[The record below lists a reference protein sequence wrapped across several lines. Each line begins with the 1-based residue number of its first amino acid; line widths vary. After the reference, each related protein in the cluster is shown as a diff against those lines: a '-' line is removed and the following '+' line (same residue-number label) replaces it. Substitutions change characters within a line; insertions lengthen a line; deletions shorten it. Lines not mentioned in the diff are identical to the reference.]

1 MNRKEAEDFVY
12 SSYLRAEK
20 YHVYEEKDAERR
32 HPEFTRELLRKKS
45 GTPAAIVTGS
55 KGKGSVSKM
64 IAEILQTKFT
74 VGLMTSPHIED
85 FCERFQVNGEKV
97 SSPLFSMLMEEI
109 RPEIEEIDRKIP
121 KEFSVS
127 PMGIQADFALT
138 WFRSRKTDFNVFE
151 CGKGAKLDDVNN
163 ILHDYAVMNSVFL
176 EHRRELGNTI
186 AEIAEDKAHVIT
198 GREKAVFVGEQTKE
212 AMAVIEKRAALFSV
226 PLKVYGRDFWEENLR
241 TEHTGIVFD
250 LYVFGKRYRDIRLP
264 LLGDFQAKNCALA
277 MAVSETVF
285 ADLSEKASVVEE
297 SLPNTENLPSTES
310 LPSAESAHSVSVK
323 GSKSSC
329 SVMRSKSTEMGKT
342 LEMDAVRRRLSEIN
356 WPGRLELISG
366 EPFIL
371 LDCCINRVSTKAVK
385 AVLAERKIEKPVSI
399 IAIPEDKDYR
409 GVVQEMYP
417 LSESI
422 ILTRTNNPHYHFSE
436 KQCERMAEEGITT
449 EWAEDFTEAMK
460 KAEEKGLPIVILGT
474 TSLLPEVKNWK
485 KRIKNS

>member
-20 YHVYEEKDAERR
+20 YHVYEEKDVERR

-121 KEFSVS
+121 KEFCVS

-198 GREKAVFVGEQTKE
+198 GREKAVFVGEQTEE

-241 TEHTGIVFD
+241 TEQTGIVFD
-250 LYVFGKRYRDIRLP
+250 LCIFGKRYRDIRLP

-277 MAVSETVF
+277 MAVSEMVF
-285 ADLSEKASVVEE
+285 SDLSD
-297 SLPNTENLPSTES
+297 
-310 LPSAESAHSVSVK
+310 
-323 GSKSSC
+323 
-329 SVMRSKSTEMGKT
+329 KSTEMGKT
-342 LEMDAVRRRLSEIN
+342 LEMDAVRRRLSKIN

-371 LDCCINRVSTKAVK
+371 LDCCINRISTKAVK

-409 GVVQEMYP
+409 GVVQEMHP
-417 LSESI
+417 LSESV

-436 KQCERMAEEGITT
+436 KQCERIAEEGIPT

-474 TSLLPEVKNWK
+474 TSLLPEVKNWQ

>member
-20 YHVYEEKDAERR
+20 YHGYEEKDVERR

-121 KEFSVS
+121 KEFCVS

-198 GREKAVFVGEQTKE
+198 GREKAVFVGEQTEE

-285 ADLSEKASVVEE
+285 SDLSEKA
-297 SLPNTENLPSTES
+297 
-310 LPSAESAHSVSVK
+310 
-323 GSKSSC
+323 
-329 SVMRSKSTEMGKT
+329 SKSTEMGKT
-342 LEMDAVRRRLSEIN
+342 LEIEAVRRRLSEIN

-371 LDCCINRVSTKAVK
+371 LDCCINRISTKAVK

-417 LSESI
+417 LSESV

-436 KQCERMAEEGITT
+436 KQCERMAEEGIAT
-449 EWAEDFTEAMK
+449 EWAENFTEAMK

-474 TSLLPEVKNWK
+474 TSLLPEVKTWQNA
-485 KRIKNS
+485 

>member
-20 YHVYEEKDAERR
+20 YHGYEEKDVERR

-121 KEFSVS
+121 KEFCVS

-138 WFRSRKTDFNVFE
+138 WFRSRKTNFNVFE

-241 TEHTGIVFD
+241 TEQTGIVFD

-285 ADLSEKASVVEE
+285 SDLSD
-297 SLPNTENLPSTES
+297 
-310 LPSAESAHSVSVK
+310 
-323 GSKSSC
+323 
-329 SVMRSKSTEMGKT
+329 KSTEMGKT
-342 LEMDAVRRRLSEIN
+342 LEMDAVRRRLSKIN

-409 GVVQEMYP
+409 GVVQEIHP
-417 LSESI
+417 LSESV
-422 ILTRTNNPHYHFSE
+422 ILTRTHNPHYHFSE
-436 KQCERMAEEGITT
+436 KQCERMAEDGIAT
-449 EWAEDFTEAMK
+449 EWAENFTEAMK

-474 TSLLPEVKNWK
+474 TSLLPEVKNWQ

>member
-121 KEFSVS
+121 KEFCVS

-241 TEHTGIVFD
+241 AEHTGIVFD

-277 MAVSETVF
+277 MAVSEMVF
-285 ADLSEKASVVEE
+285 ADLSPRSDMLPE
-297 SLPNTENLPSTES
+297 SPRSDMFPESPRSAMLPES
-310 LPSAESAHSVSVK
+310 P
-323 GSKSSC
+323 
-329 SVMRSKSTEMGKT
+329 EMGEN

-417 LSESI
+417 LSESV

-436 KQCERMAEEGITT
+436 KQCERMAEEGIAT
-449 EWAEDFTEAMK
+449 EWAENFTEAMK

-474 TSLLPEVKNWK
+474 TSLLPEVKTWQNA
-485 KRIKNS
+485 

>member
-20 YHVYEEKDAERR
+20 YHVYEEKDVERR

-121 KEFSVS
+121 KEFCVS

-198 GREKAVFVGEQTKE
+198 GREKAVFVGEQTEE

-277 MAVSETVF
+277 MAVSEMVF
-285 ADLSEKASVVEE
+285 SDLSEKASVVEE
-297 SLPNTENLPSTES
+297 SLPNTENLPS
-310 LPSAESAHSVSVK
+310 AESAHSASVK

-342 LEMDAVRRRLSEIN
+342 FEMDAVRRRLSEIN

-417 LSESI
+417 LSESV

-436 KQCERMAEEGITT
+436 KQCERMAEEGIVT
-449 EWAEDFTEAMK
+449 EWAENFTEAMK

-474 TSLLPEVKNWK
+474 TSLLPEVKTWQNA
-485 KRIKNS
+485 

>member
-12 SSYLRAEK
+12 SSYLRVEK
-20 YHVYEEKDAERR
+20 YHVYEEKDVERR

-121 KEFSVS
+121 KEFCVS

-163 ILHDYAVMNSVFL
+163 ILHDYAVINSVFL

-198 GREKAVFVGEQTKE
+198 GREKAVFVGEQTEE

-241 TEHTGIVFD
+241 TEQTGIVFD

-285 ADLSEKASVVEE
+285 SDLSD
-297 SLPNTENLPSTES
+297 
-310 LPSAESAHSVSVK
+310 
-323 GSKSSC
+323 
-329 SVMRSKSTEMGKT
+329 KSTEMGKT

-371 LDCCINRVSTKAVK
+371 LDCCINRISTKAVK

-417 LSESI
+417 LSESV

-436 KQCERMAEEGITT
+436 KQCERIAEEGIAT
-449 EWAEDFTEAMK
+449 EWAENFTEAMK

-474 TSLLPEVKNWK
+474 TSLLPEVKSWQ

>member
-109 RPEIEEIDRKIP
+109 RTEIEEIDRKIP
-121 KEFSVS
+121 KEFCVS

-163 ILHDYAVMNSVFL
+163 ILHDYAVINSVFL

-285 ADLSEKASVVEE
+285 SDLSPRSDMLSE
-297 SLPNTENLPSTES
+297 SPRSDMFPESPRSAMLPES
-310 LPSAESAHSVSVK
+310 P
-323 GSKSSC
+323 
-329 SVMRSKSTEMGKT
+329 EMGEN

-417 LSESI
+417 LSESV

-436 KQCERMAEEGITT
+436 KQCERMAEEGIAT
-449 EWAEDFTEAMK
+449 EWAENFTEAMK

-474 TSLLPEVKNWK
+474 TSLLPEVKNWQ

>member
-64 IAEILQTKFT
+64 IAEILQTKFN

-151 CGKGAKLDDVNN
+151 CGKGARLDDVNN
-163 ILHDYAVMNSVFL
+163 ILHDYAVINSVFL

-198 GREKAVFVGEQTKE
+198 GREKAVFVGEQTEE

-241 TEHTGIVFD
+241 TEQTGIVFD
-250 LYVFGKRYRDIRLP
+250 LCIFGKRYRDIRLP

-285 ADLSEKASVVEE
+285 SDLSEKASVVEE
-297 SLPNTENLPSTES
+297 SLPNPENLPSAENLPNTES
-310 LPSAESAHSVSVK
+310 SHSAMFPESPE
-323 GSKSSC
+323 
-329 SVMRSKSTEMGKT
+329 RGKT
-342 LEMDAVRRRLSEIN
+342 FEMDAVRRRLSKIN

-371 LDCCINRVSTKAVK
+371 LDCCINRISTKAVK

-417 LSESI
+417 LSESV
-422 ILTRTNNPHYHFSE
+422 ILTRTHNPHYHFSE
-436 KQCERMAEEGITT
+436 KQCERMAEEGIAT

>member
-20 YHVYEEKDAERR
+20 YHGYEEKDAERR

-121 KEFSVS
+121 KEFCVS

-198 GREKAVFVGEQTKE
+198 GREKAVFVGEQTEE

-285 ADLSEKASVVEE
+285 SDLSPRSDVLPE
-297 SLPNTENLPSTES
+297 SPRSAMLPES
-310 LPSAESAHSVSVK
+310 P
-323 GSKSSC
+323 
-329 SVMRSKSTEMGKT
+329 EMGEN

-409 GVVQEMYP
+409 GVAQEMYP
-417 LSESI
+417 LSESV

-436 KQCERMAEEGITT
+436 KQCERMAEEGIAT
-449 EWAEDFTEAMK
+449 EWAENFTEAMK

-474 TSLLPEVKNWK
+474 TSLLPEVKTWQNT
-485 KRIKNS
+485 

>member
-20 YHVYEEKDAERR
+20 YHGYEEKDVERR

-121 KEFSVS
+121 KEFCVS

-163 ILHDYAVMNSVFL
+163 ILHDYAVINSVFL

-285 ADLSEKASVVEE
+285 SDLSD
-297 SLPNTENLPSTES
+297 
-310 LPSAESAHSVSVK
+310 
-323 GSKSSC
+323 
-329 SVMRSKSTEMGKT
+329 KSTEMGKT
-342 LEMDAVRRRLSEIN
+342 LEMDAVRRRLSKIN

-417 LSESI
+417 LSESV
-422 ILTRTNNPHYHFSE
+422 ILTRTNNPHYHFLE
-436 KQCERMAEEGITT
+436 KQCERMAEEGIAT

-474 TSLLPEVKNWK
+474 TSLLPEVKNWQK
-485 KRIKNS
+485 HIKNS

>member
-20 YHVYEEKDAERR
+20 YHVYEEKDVERR

-45 GTPAAIVTGS
+45 GTSAAIVTGS

-64 IAEILQTKFT
+64 IAEILQTKFN

-121 KEFSVS
+121 KEFCVS

-163 ILHDYAVMNSVFL
+163 ILHDYAVINSVFL

-198 GREKAVFVGEQTKE
+198 GREKAVFVGEQTEE
-212 AMAVIEKRAALFSV
+212 AMAVIENRAALFSV

-241 TEHTGIVFD
+241 TEQTGIVFD

-285 ADLSEKASVVEE
+285 SDLSD
-297 SLPNTENLPSTES
+297 
-310 LPSAESAHSVSVK
+310 
-323 GSKSSC
+323 
-329 SVMRSKSTEMGKT
+329 KSTEMGKT

-371 LDCCINRVSTKAVK
+371 LDCCINRISTKAVK
-385 AVLAERKIEKPVSI
+385 AVLTERKIEKPVSI

-422 ILTRTNNPHYHFSE
+422 ILTRTHNPHYHFSE
-436 KQCERMAEEGITT
+436 KQCERMAEEGIAT

-460 KAEEKGLPIVILGT
+460 KAEEKRLPIVILGT
-474 TSLLPEVKNWK
+474 TSLLPEVKNWQ

>member
-138 WFRSRKTDFNVFE
+138 WFRSRKTNFNVFE

-285 ADLSEKASVVEE
+285 SDLSPRSDMLPE
-297 SLPNTENLPSTES
+297 SPRSAMLPES
-310 LPSAESAHSVSVK
+310 P
-323 GSKSSC
+323 
-329 SVMRSKSTEMGKT
+329 EMGGN
-342 LEMDAVRRRLSEIN
+342 LVMDAVRRRLSEIN
-356 WPGRLELISG
+356 WPGRLQVISG

-417 LSESI
+417 LSESV

-436 KQCERMAEEGITT
+436 KQCERMAEEGIAT
-449 EWAEDFTEAMK
+449 EWAGNFTEAMK

-474 TSLLPEVKNWK
+474 TSLLPEVKNWQ

>member
-109 RPEIEEIDRKIP
+109 CPEIEEIDRKIP
-121 KEFSVS
+121 KEFCVS

-163 ILHDYAVMNSVFL
+163 ILHDYAVINSVFL

-285 ADLSEKASVVEE
+285 SDLSD
-297 SLPNTENLPSTES
+297 
-310 LPSAESAHSVSVK
+310 
-323 GSKSSC
+323 
-329 SVMRSKSTEMGKT
+329 KSTEMGKT
-342 LEMDAVRRRLSEIN
+342 LEMDAVRRRLSKIN

-417 LSESI
+417 LSESV

-436 KQCERMAEEGITT
+436 KQCERMAEEGIAT

-474 TSLLPEVKNWK
+474 TSLLPEVKNWQK
-485 KRIKNS
+485 HIKNS

>member
-64 IAEILQTKFT
+64 IAEILQTKFN

-198 GREKAVFVGEQTKE
+198 GREKAVFVGEQTEE

-241 TEHTGIVFD
+241 TEQTGIVFD
-250 LYVFGKRYRDIRLP
+250 LCIFGKRYRDIRLP

-285 ADLSEKASVVEE
+285 SDLSEKASV
-297 SLPNTENLPSTES
+297 
-310 LPSAESAHSVSVK
+310 
-323 GSKSSC
+323 
-329 SVMRSKSTEMGKT
+329 
-342 LEMDAVRRRLSEIN
+342 EMDAVRRRLSEIN

-474 TSLLPEVKNWK
+474 TSLLPEVKNWQ

>member
-20 YHVYEEKDAERR
+20 YHVYEEKDVERR

-121 KEFSVS
+121 KEFCVS

-198 GREKAVFVGEQTKE
+198 GREKAVFVGEQTEE

-241 TEHTGIVFD
+241 TEQTGIVFD
-250 LYVFGKRYRDIRLP
+250 LCIFGKRYRDIRLP

-285 ADLSEKASVVEE
+285 SDLSD
-297 SLPNTENLPSTES
+297 
-310 LPSAESAHSVSVK
+310 
-323 GSKSSC
+323 
-329 SVMRSKSTEMGKT
+329 KSTEMGKT

-417 LSESI
+417 LSESV

-436 KQCERMAEEGITT
+436 KQCERMAEEGIAT
-449 EWAEDFTEAMK
+449 EWAGNFTEAMK

-474 TSLLPEVKNWK
+474 TSLLPEVKNWQ

>member
-329 SVMRSKSTEMGKT
+329 SVMCSKSTEMGKT

-399 IAIPEDKDYR
+399 IAIPEDKDYL

-417 LSESI
+417 LSESV

-436 KQCERMAEEGITT
+436 KQCERMAEEGIAT
-449 EWAEDFTEAMK
+449 EWAENFTEAMK

-474 TSLLPEVKNWK
+474 TSLLPEVKTWQNA
-485 KRIKNS
+485 

>member
-20 YHVYEEKDAERR
+20 YHVYEEKDVGRR
-32 HPEFTRELLRKKS
+32 HPKFTRELLRKKS

-121 KEFSVS
+121 KEFCVS

-163 ILHDYAVMNSVFL
+163 ILHDYAVINSVFL

-198 GREKAVFVGEQTKE
+198 GREKAVFVGEQTEE

-241 TEHTGIVFD
+241 TEQTGIVFD

-285 ADLSEKASVVEE
+285 SDLSEKASVVEE
-297 SLPNTENLPSTES
+297 SMPNTENLPSAES
-310 LPSAESAHSVSVK
+310 LPNTESSHSAMLPESPER
-323 GSKSSC
+323 G
-329 SVMRSKSTEMGKT
+329 RT
-342 LEMDAVRRRLSEIN
+342 LEIEAVRKRLSKIN

-385 AVLAERKIEKPVSI
+385 AVLTERKIEKPVSI

-417 LSESI
+417 LSESV
-422 ILTRTNNPHYHFSE
+422 ILTLTNNPHYHFSE
-436 KQCERMAEEGITT
+436 KQCERMAEEGIAT

-474 TSLLPEVKNWK
+474 TSLLPEVKNWQ

>member
-20 YHVYEEKDAERR
+20 YHVYEEKDVERR

-121 KEFSVS
+121 KEFCVS

-198 GREKAVFVGEQTKE
+198 GREKAVFVGEQTEE

-241 TEHTGIVFD
+241 TEQTGIVFD
-250 LYVFGKRYRDIRLP
+250 LCIFGKRYRDIRLP

-285 ADLSEKASVVEE
+285 SDLSD
-297 SLPNTENLPSTES
+297 
-310 LPSAESAHSVSVK
+310 
-323 GSKSSC
+323 
-329 SVMRSKSTEMGKT
+329 KSTEMGKT
-342 LEMDAVRRRLSEIN
+342 LEMDAMRRRLSEIN

-371 LDCCINRVSTKAVK
+371 LDCCINRISTKAVK

-409 GVVQEMYP
+409 GVVQEMHP
-417 LSESI
+417 LSESV

-436 KQCERMAEEGITT
+436 KQCERIAEEGIPT

-474 TSLLPEVKNWK
+474 TSLLPEVKNWQ

>member
-20 YHVYEEKDAERR
+20 YHVYEEKDVERR

-45 GTPAAIVTGS
+45 GTSAAIVTGS

-64 IAEILQTKFT
+64 IAEILQTKFN

-121 KEFSVS
+121 KEFCVS

-163 ILHDYAVMNSVFL
+163 ILHDYAVINSVFL

-198 GREKAVFVGEQTKE
+198 GREKAVFVGEQTEE

-241 TEHTGIVFD
+241 TEQTGIVFD
-250 LYVFGKRYRDIRLP
+250 LCIFGKRYRDIRLP

-285 ADLSEKASVVEE
+285 SDLSD
-297 SLPNTENLPSTES
+297 
-310 LPSAESAHSVSVK
+310 
-323 GSKSSC
+323 
-329 SVMRSKSTEMGKT
+329 KSTEMGKT

>member
-285 ADLSEKASVVEE
+285 SDLSPRRDMLPERPRSDMFPE
-297 SLPNTENLPSTES
+297 SPRSAMLPES
-310 LPSAESAHSVSVK
+310 P
-323 GSKSSC
+323 
-329 SVMRSKSTEMGKT
+329 EMGEN

-417 LSESI
+417 FSESV

-436 KQCERMAEEGITT
+436 KQCERMAEEGIAT
-449 EWAEDFTEAMK
+449 EWAENFTEAMK

-474 TSLLPEVKNWK
+474 TSLLPEVKNWQ

>member
-121 KEFSVS
+121 KEFCVS

-285 ADLSEKASVVEE
+285 SDLSPRSDMLPERPRRNMLPEIPRSAKLPE
-297 SLPNTENLPSTES
+297 SP
-310 LPSAESAHSVSVK
+310 
-323 GSKSSC
+323 
-329 SVMRSKSTEMGKT
+329 EMGGN

-417 LSESI
+417 LSESV

-436 KQCERMAEEGITT
+436 KQCERMAEEGIAT
-449 EWAEDFTEAMK
+449 EWAENFTEAMK

-474 TSLLPEVKNWK
+474 TSLLPEVKNWQ
-485 KRIKNS
+485 NA

>member
-20 YHVYEEKDAERR
+20 YHVYEEKDAGRR
-32 HPEFTRELLRKKS
+32 HPKFTRELLRKKS

-97 SSPLFSMLMEEI
+97 SSPLFSMFMEEI

-198 GREKAVFVGEQTKE
+198 GREKAVFVGEQTEE

-285 ADLSEKASVVEE
+285 ADLRSRSDMLPE
-297 SLPNTENLPSTES
+297 SPRSDMFPESPRSAMLPES
-310 LPSAESAHSVSVK
+310 P
-323 GSKSSC
+323 
-329 SVMRSKSTEMGKT
+329 EMGEN

-422 ILTRTNNPHYHFSE
+422 ILTRTHNPHYHFSE
-436 KQCERMAEEGITT
+436 KQCERMAEEGIAT
-449 EWAEDFTEAMK
+449 EWAENFTEAMK

-474 TSLLPEVKNWK
+474 TSLLPEVKTWQNT
-485 KRIKNS
+485 

>member
-20 YHVYEEKDAERR
+20 YHGYEEKDVERR

-109 RPEIEEIDRKIP
+109 RPEIEEIDRKLP
-121 KEFSVS
+121 KEYCVS

-138 WFRSRKTDFNVFE
+138 WFRRRKTDFNVFE
-151 CGKGAKLDDVNN
+151 CGKGAKMDDVNN

-198 GREKAVFVGEQTKE
+198 GREKAVFVGEQTEE

-277 MAVSETVF
+277 MAVSEMVF
-285 ADLSEKASVVEE
+285 SDLSPRSDMLSE
-297 SLPNTENLPSTES
+297 SPRSDMLPERPRSDMLPES
-310 LPSAESAHSVSVK
+310 P
-323 GSKSSC
+323 
-329 SVMRSKSTEMGKT
+329 EMGEN

-356 WPGRLELISG
+356 WPGRLQVISG

-409 GVVQEMYP
+409 GVAQEMYP
-417 LSESI
+417 LSESV

-436 KQCERMAEEGITT
+436 KQCERMAEEGIAT
-449 EWAEDFTEAMK
+449 EWAENFTEAMK

-474 TSLLPEVKNWK
+474 TSLLPEVKNWQ

>member
-20 YHVYEEKDAERR
+20 YHGYEEKDVERR
-32 HPEFTRELLRKKS
+32 HPEFTRELLREKS

-121 KEFSVS
+121 KEFCIS

-198 GREKAVFVGEQTKE
+198 GREKAVFVGEQTEE

-285 ADLSEKASVVEE
+285 SDLSD
-297 SLPNTENLPSTES
+297 
-310 LPSAESAHSVSVK
+310 
-323 GSKSSC
+323 
-329 SVMRSKSTEMGKT
+329 KSTEMGKT
-342 LEMDAVRRRLSEIN
+342 LEMDAVRRRLSKIN

-409 GVVQEMYP
+409 GVVQEMSP
-417 LSESI
+417 LSESV
-422 ILTRTNNPHYHFSE
+422 ILTRTHNPHYHFSE
-436 KQCERMAEEGITT
+436 KQCERMAEEGIAT
-449 EWAEDFTEAMK
+449 EWAENFTEAMK

-474 TSLLPEVKNWK
+474 TSLLPEVKNWQ

>member
-250 LYVFGKRYRDIRLP
+250 LCIFGKRYRDIRLP

-285 ADLSEKASVVEE
+285 SDLSPRRDMLPERPRSDMFPE
-297 SLPNTENLPSTES
+297 SPRSAMLPES
-310 LPSAESAHSVSVK
+310 PE
-323 GSKSSC
+323 
-329 SVMRSKSTEMGKT
+329 RGKT
-342 LEMDAVRRRLSEIN
+342 FEMDAVRKRLSEIN

-409 GVVQEMYP
+409 GVVQEMSP
-417 LSESI
+417 LSESV

-436 KQCERMAEEGITT
+436 KQCERMAEEGIPT

-474 TSLLPEVKNWK
+474 TSLLPEVKNWQ

>member
-1 MNRKEAEDFVY
+1 MNQKEAEDFVY

-20 YHVYEEKDAERR
+20 YHAYEEKDAERR

-45 GTPAAIVTGS
+45 GTPAVVVTGS

-97 SSPLFSMLMEEI
+97 TSPLFSMLMEEI
-109 RPEIEEIDRKIP
+109 RPEIEEIDRRIP
-121 KEFSVS
+121 KEFCVS

-138 WFRSRKTDFNVFE
+138 WFRSRKTDLNVFE

-163 ILHDYAVMNSVFL
+163 ILHDYAVINSVFL

-198 GREKAVFVGEQTKE
+198 GREKAVFVGEQTEE

-241 TEHTGIVFD
+241 TEQAGIVFD
-250 LYVFGKRYRDIRLP
+250 LCIFGKRYRDIRLP
-264 LLGDFQAKNCALA
+264 LLGVFQAKNCALA

-285 ADLSEKASVVEE
+285 SDLSRNLSVEKD
-297 SLPNTENLPSTES
+297 SLPATDCLPATDSLRSAMHSEGTET
-310 LPSAESAHSVSVK
+310 
-323 GSKSSC
+323 GKSF
-329 SVMRSKSTEMGKT
+329 
-342 LEMDAVRRRLSEIN
+342 EMDAVRRRLSEIN
-356 WPGRLELISG
+356 WPGRLELISK

-385 AVLAERKIEKPVSI
+385 AVLTERKIEKLISI

-417 LSESI
+417 LSESV

-436 KQCERMAEEGITT
+436 KQCERMAEEGIAT
-449 EWAEDFTEAMK
+449 EWAENFTEAMK

-474 TSLLPEVKNWK
+474 TSLLPEVKSWQ

>member
-20 YHVYEEKDAERR
+20 YHVYEEKDVERR

-121 KEFSVS
+121 KEFCVS

-198 GREKAVFVGEQTKE
+198 GREKAVFVGEQTEE

-226 PLKVYGRDFWEENLR
+226 PLKAYGRDFWEENLR
-241 TEHTGIVFD
+241 MEHTGIVFD

-285 ADLSEKASVVEE
+285 SDLSEKASVVEE
-297 SLPNTENLPSTES
+297 SMPNTENLPSAES
-310 LPSAESAHSVSVK
+310 LPNTESSHSAMLPESPER
-323 GSKSSC
+323 G
-329 SVMRSKSTEMGKT
+329 RT
-342 LEMDAVRRRLSEIN
+342 LEIEAVRKRLSKIN

-417 LSESI
+417 LSESV

-436 KQCERMAEEGITT
+436 KQCERMAEEGIAT

-474 TSLLPEVKNWK
+474 TSLLPEVKNWQ

>member
-45 GTPAAIVTGS
+45 GTSAAIVTGS

-64 IAEILQTKFT
+64 IAEILQTKFN

-121 KEFSVS
+121 KEFCVS

-198 GREKAVFVGEQTKE
+198 GREKAVFVGEQTEE
-212 AMAVIEKRAALFSV
+212 AMAVIENRAALFSV

-241 TEHTGIVFD
+241 TEQTGIVFD

-285 ADLSEKASVVEE
+285 SDLSPRSDMLPERPRRNMLPEIPRSAKLPE
-297 SLPNTENLPSTES
+297 SP
-310 LPSAESAHSVSVK
+310 
-323 GSKSSC
+323 
-329 SVMRSKSTEMGKT
+329 EMGGN

-417 LSESI
+417 LSESV

-436 KQCERMAEEGITT
+436 KQCERMAEEGIAT
-449 EWAEDFTEAMK
+449 EWAENFTEAMK

-474 TSLLPEVKNWK
+474 TSLLPEVKNWQ
-485 KRIKNS
+485 NA

>member
-45 GTPAAIVTGS
+45 GAPAAIVTGS

-109 RPEIEEIDRKIP
+109 RPEIEEIDRNIP
-121 KEFSVS
+121 KEFCVS

-163 ILHDYAVMNSVFL
+163 ILHDYAVINSVFL

-198 GREKAVFVGEQTKE
+198 GREKAVFVGEQTEE

-241 TEHTGIVFD
+241 TEQTGIVFD

-285 ADLSEKASVVEE
+285 SDLSEKASV
-297 SLPNTENLPSTES
+297 
-310 LPSAESAHSVSVK
+310 
-323 GSKSSC
+323 
-329 SVMRSKSTEMGKT
+329 
-342 LEMDAVRRRLSEIN
+342 EMDVVRRRLSEIN

-417 LSESI
+417 LSESV

-436 KQCERMAEEGITT
+436 KQCERMAEEGIAT
-449 EWAEDFTEAMK
+449 EWAGNFTEAMK

-474 TSLLPEVKNWK
+474 TSLLPEVKNWQ

>member
-20 YHVYEEKDAERR
+20 YHGYEEKDVERR

-121 KEFSVS
+121 KEFCVS

-198 GREKAVFVGEQTKE
+198 GREKAVFVGEQTEE

-241 TEHTGIVFD
+241 TEQTGIIFD
-250 LYVFGKRYRDIRLP
+250 LCIFGKRYRDIRLP

-285 ADLSEKASVVEE
+285 LDLSEKASVVEE
-297 SLPNTENLPSTES
+297 SLPSAEN
-310 LPSAESAHSVSVK
+310 LPSAESSHSAMLPESPE
-323 GSKSSC
+323 
-329 SVMRSKSTEMGKT
+329 RGKT
-342 LEMDAVRRRLSEIN
+342 FEMDAVRRRLSEIN

-366 EPFIL
+366 KPFIL
-371 LDCCINRVSTKAVK
+371 LDCCINRISTKAVK

-417 LSESI
+417 LSESV

-436 KQCERMAEEGITT
+436 KQCERMAEEGIAT
-449 EWAEDFTEAMK
+449 EWAENFTEAMK

-474 TSLLPEVKNWK
+474 TSLLPEVKTWQ

>member
-20 YHVYEEKDAERR
+20 YHVYEEKDVERR

-121 KEFSVS
+121 KEFCVS

-198 GREKAVFVGEQTKE
+198 GREKAVFVGEQTEE

-241 TEHTGIVFD
+241 TEQTGIVFD
-250 LYVFGKRYRDIRLP
+250 LCIFGKRYRDIRLP

-285 ADLSEKASVVEE
+285 SDLSEKA
-297 SLPNTENLPSTES
+297 
-310 LPSAESAHSVSVK
+310 
-323 GSKSSC
+323 
-329 SVMRSKSTEMGKT
+329 SKSTEMGKT
-342 LEMDAVRRRLSEIN
+342 LEMDAVRRRLSKIN

-436 KQCERMAEEGITT
+436 KQCERMEEEGIAT

-474 TSLLPEVKNWK
+474 TSLLPEVKNWQ

>member
-250 LYVFGKRYRDIRLP
+250 LYIFGKRYRDIRLP

-285 ADLSEKASVVEE
+285 SDLSPRRDMLPE
-297 SLPNTENLPSTES
+297 SPRSDMLPEIPRSAMLSES
-310 LPSAESAHSVSVK
+310 P
-323 GSKSSC
+323 
-329 SVMRSKSTEMGKT
+329 EMGEN
-342 LEMDAVRRRLSEIN
+342 LEMDAVRRRLSKIN

-422 ILTRTNNPHYHFSE
+422 ILTRTHNPHYHFSE
-436 KQCERMAEEGITT
+436 KQCERMAEEGIAT
-449 EWAEDFTEAMK
+449 EWAENFTEAMK

-474 TSLLPEVKNWK
+474 TSLLPEVKTWQNT
-485 KRIKNS
+485 

>member
-20 YHVYEEKDAERR
+20 YHVYEEKDVERR

-121 KEFSVS
+121 KEFCVS

-163 ILHDYAVMNSVFL
+163 ILHDYAVINSVFL

-198 GREKAVFVGEQTKE
+198 GREKAVFVGEQTEE
-212 AMAVIEKRAALFSV
+212 ALAVIRERAALLSV
-226 PLKVYGRDFWEENLR
+226 PLKLYGRDFWEENLR
-241 TEHTGIVFD
+241 TEQTGIVFD

-285 ADLSEKASVVEE
+285 SDLSPRSDMLPE
-297 SLPNTENLPSTES
+297 SPRSAMLPES
-310 LPSAESAHSVSVK
+310 P
-323 GSKSSC
+323 
-329 SVMRSKSTEMGKT
+329 EMGEN

-409 GVVQEMYP
+409 GVVQEMHP
-417 LSESI
+417 LSESV

-436 KQCERMAEEGITT
+436 KQCERMAEEGIAT
-449 EWAEDFTEAMK
+449 EWAENFTEAMK

-474 TSLLPEVKNWK
+474 TSLLPEVKTWQ

>member
-97 SSPLFSMLMEEI
+97 SSPLFSMFMEEI

-121 KEFSVS
+121 KEFCVS

-198 GREKAVFVGEQTKE
+198 GREKAVFVGEQTEE

-277 MAVSETVF
+277 MAVSEMVF
-285 ADLSEKASVVEE
+285 SDLSPRSDMLSE
-297 SLPNTENLPSTES
+297 SPRSDMLPERPRSDMLPES
-310 LPSAESAHSVSVK
+310 P
-323 GSKSSC
+323 
-329 SVMRSKSTEMGKT
+329 EMGEN

-356 WPGRLELISG
+356 WPGRLQVISG

-409 GVVQEMYP
+409 GVAQEMYP
-417 LSESI
+417 LSESV

-436 KQCERMAEEGITT
+436 KQCERMAEEGIAT
-449 EWAEDFTEAMK
+449 EWAENFTEAMK

>member
-121 KEFSVS
+121 KEFCVS

-285 ADLSEKASVVEE
+285 SDLSPRSDMLPE
-297 SLPNTENLPSTES
+297 SPRSAMLPESPEMGENL
-310 LPSAESAHSVSVK
+310 V
-323 GSKSSC
+323 
-329 SVMRSKSTEMGKT
+329 
-342 LEMDAVRRRLSEIN
+342 MDAVRRRLSKIN

-371 LDCCINRVSTKAVK
+371 LDCCINRISTKALK

-409 GVVQEMYP
+409 GVAQEMYP
-417 LSESI
+417 LSESV

-436 KQCERMAEEGITT
+436 KQCERMAEEGIAT
-449 EWAEDFTEAMK
+449 EWAENFTEAMK

>member
-32 HPEFTRELLRKKS
+32 HPEYTRELLRKKS

-97 SSPLFSMLMEEI
+97 SSPLFSMFMEEI

-163 ILHDYAVMNSVFL
+163 ILHDYAVINSVFL

-241 TEHTGIVFD
+241 TEQTGIVFD
-250 LYVFGKRYRDIRLP
+250 LCIFGKRYRDIRLP

-285 ADLSEKASVVEE
+285 SDLSEKASVVEE
-297 SLPNTENLPSTES
+297 SSSNPENLPSGES
-310 LPSAESAHSVSVK
+310 SHSAMLPESPE
-323 GSKSSC
+323 
-329 SVMRSKSTEMGKT
+329 RGKT
-342 LEMDAVRRRLSEIN
+342 FEMDVVRRRLSEIN

-409 GVVQEMYP
+409 GVVQEMSP
-417 LSESI
+417 LSESV

-436 KQCERMAEEGITT
+436 KQCERMADEGIPT

-474 TSLLPEVKNWK
+474 TSLLPEVKNWQ

>member
-45 GTPAAIVTGS
+45 GAPAAIVTGS

-109 RPEIEEIDRKIP
+109 RPEIEEIDRNIP
-121 KEFSVS
+121 KEFCVS

-163 ILHDYAVMNSVFL
+163 ILHDYAVINSVFL

-198 GREKAVFVGEQTKE
+198 GGEKAVFVGEQTEE

-241 TEHTGIVFD
+241 TEQTGIVFD

-285 ADLSEKASVVEE
+285 SDLSEKASV
-297 SLPNTENLPSTES
+297 
-310 LPSAESAHSVSVK
+310 
-323 GSKSSC
+323 
-329 SVMRSKSTEMGKT
+329 
-342 LEMDAVRRRLSEIN
+342 EMDVVRRRLSEIN

-417 LSESI
+417 LSESV

-436 KQCERMAEEGITT
+436 KQCERMAEEGIAT
-449 EWAEDFTEAMK
+449 EWAGNFTEAMK

-474 TSLLPEVKNWK
+474 TSLLPEVKNWQ

>member
-20 YHVYEEKDAERR
+20 YHVYEEKDVERR

-45 GTPAAIVTGS
+45 GTSAAIVTGS

-64 IAEILQTKFT
+64 IAEILQTKFN

-121 KEFSVS
+121 KEFCVS

-163 ILHDYAVMNSVFL
+163 ILHDYAVINSVFL

-198 GREKAVFVGEQTKE
+198 GREKAVFVGEQTEE

-241 TEHTGIVFD
+241 TEQTGIVFD

-285 ADLSEKASVVEE
+285 SDLSEKA
-297 SLPNTENLPSTES
+297 
-310 LPSAESAHSVSVK
+310 
-323 GSKSSC
+323 
-329 SVMRSKSTEMGKT
+329 SKSTEMGKT
-342 LEMDAVRRRLSEIN
+342 LEMDAVRRRLSKIN

-422 ILTRTNNPHYHFSE
+422 ILTRTHNPHYHFSE
-436 KQCERMAEEGITT
+436 KQCERMAEEGIAT
-449 EWAEDFTEAMK
+449 EWAENFTEAMK

-474 TSLLPEVKNWK
+474 TSLLPEVKTWQNT
-485 KRIKNS
+485 

>member
-20 YHVYEEKDAERR
+20 YHGYEEKDAERR

-198 GREKAVFVGEQTKE
+198 GREKAVFVGEQTEE

-241 TEHTGIVFD
+241 TEQTGIVFD

-277 MAVSETVF
+277 MAISETVF

-297 SLPNTENLPSTES
+297 SLPSAEN
-310 LPSAESAHSVSVK
+310 LPSAESLPNTESSHSAMLPESPR
-323 GSKSSC
+323 SAMLPESSE
-329 SVMRSKSTEMGKT
+329 RGKT
-342 LEMDAVRRRLSEIN
+342 LEMDAVRKRLSEIN

-417 LSESI
+417 LSESV

-436 KQCERMAEEGITT
+436 KQCERMAEEGIAT
-449 EWAEDFTEAMK
+449 EWAENFTEAMK

-474 TSLLPEVKNWK
+474 TSLLPEVKNWQ